1 MTTLETP
8 PDHSKPV
15 IGLLGAPGS
24 GKSLVARQMASL
36 GCGVI
41 DADRIAKQMLNEP
54 EVRDQLARWWG
65 GQVIGEDGHVD
76 RAAVARI
83 VFEQPDEL
91 RRLEKLIHP
100 KVAQRRAALRQRMN
114 ADPAIRGIV
123 EDVPLLLEKNLET
136 DCDVLVFV
144 DVPREIRLQRVR
156 AARGWSDQTL
166 AAREKNQLPL
176 DIKRNRADYVL
187 DNGADE
193 SETLL
198 QVRRVL
204 SQIFQEPA

>member
-1 MTTLETP
+1 MNTLST
-8 PDHSKPV
+8 SKPV

-41 DADRIAKQMLNEP
+41 DADRIAKEVLDEP
-54 EVRDQLARWWG
+54 VVREQLARWWG
-65 GQVIGEDGHVD
+65 AGILTDEGRVD
-76 RAAVARI
+76 RSAVAGI
-83 VFEQPDEL
+83 VFHDPAEL
-91 RRLEKLIHP
+91 RRLESMIHP
-100 KVAQRRAALRQRMN
+100 KVARRRATLREAMQ
-114 ADPAIRGIV
+114 ADPSVRAIV

-144 DVPREIRLQRVR
+144 DVPPAVRLQRVKQ
-156 AARGWSDQTL
+156 ARGWSQEDL
-166 AAREKNQLPL
+166 SAREKSQLPL
-176 DIKRNRADYVL
+176 DIKRSRADYVL
-187 DNGADE
+187 DNSADE
-193 SETLL
+193 SETLI